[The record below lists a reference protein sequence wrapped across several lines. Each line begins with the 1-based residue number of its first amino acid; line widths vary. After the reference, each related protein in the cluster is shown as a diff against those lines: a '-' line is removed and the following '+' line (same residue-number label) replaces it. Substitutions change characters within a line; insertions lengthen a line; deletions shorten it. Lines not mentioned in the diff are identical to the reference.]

1 MSPPSLTGVHL
12 QELYYF
18 LSLLSPSS
26 LPPPFLILHG
36 NDRVAVIDGHGIVEM
51 SGSLLDADGSL
62 GFWKERIVVLIEAR
76 QNGNWVWCVE
86 GVVVML

>member
-12 QELYYF
+12 QEFYYF
-18 LSLLSPSS
+18 LSLPSPS

-36 NDRVAVIDGHGIVEM
+36 NDRVTVIDGHGIVEM
-51 SGSLLDADGSL
+51 SGSLLNADGSL

-76 QNGNWVWCVE
+76 QDGNCVWSVE